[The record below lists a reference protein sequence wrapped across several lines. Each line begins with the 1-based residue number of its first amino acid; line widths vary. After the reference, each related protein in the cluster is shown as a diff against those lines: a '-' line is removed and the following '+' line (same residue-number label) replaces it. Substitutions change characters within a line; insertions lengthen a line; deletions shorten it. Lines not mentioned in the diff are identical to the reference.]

1 MNCLKIAKRN
11 ILLFFRDKAAVFFS
25 LLSVLIIIGLYVLF
39 LGDLLRQGMDH
50 FGDKA
55 RFISDSWI
63 MAGVVGAASITTA
76 MGSYATIVSDKESKK
91 IKDFYSSPIER
102 RDIVLGY
109 IISSL
114 FISFILCMVSLVLA
128 EIYILAYGGSLLSFV
143 RYLEIIGVVMLSV
156 LSGSAMM
163 FFLVS
168 FFNSNNAFATGSAIL
183 GTLIGFIGGIY
194 MPIGNF
200 PSVIQSIIKVF
211 PISHSVS
218 LLRQIMMNDILTG
231 ILPAAALDNYQEF
244 MGIFLKVGDTNI
256 APWMSILY
264 LLASAILFFALS
276 VIKLKRKSRQY

>member
-102 RDIVLGY
+102 RDIVL
-109 IISSL
+109 
-114 FISFILCMVSLVLA
+114 
-128 EIYILAYGGSLLSFV
+128 
-143 RYLEIIGVVMLSV
+143 
-156 LSGSAMM
+156 
-163 FFLVS
+163 
-168 FFNSNNAFATGSAIL
+168 AT
-183 GTLIGFIGGIY
+183 
-194 MPIGNF
+194 
-200 PSVIQSIIKVF
+200 
-211 PISHSVS
+211 
-218 LLRQIMMNDILTG
+218 
-231 ILPAAALDNYQEF
+231 
-244 MGIFLKVGDTNI
+244 
-256 APWMSILY
+256 
-264 LLASAILFFALS
+264 
-276 VIKLKRKSRQY
+276 